1 MINDRQHESVD
12 ESANEDLHNNED
24 ISWCLLLSLVV
35 MDDAPNPAEI
45 INFIISNN
53 QSKELKS

>member
-1 MINDRQHESVD
+1 MIDRNESVD

-24 ISWCLLLSLVV
+24 ISCCLLFSLVM

-45 INFIISNN
+45 INFIILNN
-53 QSKELKS
+53 QNEELKS